1 MAKNNTNRHYSLRKL
16 KTGTASVAVA
26 LTVLGTGLV
35 AGQTVKADARSDARS
50 VNGEFPRHVKLKNEI
65 ENLLDQ
71 VTQLYT
77 KHNSNYQQ
85 YNAQAGRL
93 DLRQKAEY
101 LKGLNDWAE
110 RLLQELNGEDVKKV
124 LGKVAFEKDDLEKE
138 VKELKEKIDKKEKEY
153 QDLDKDF
160 DLAKQGY
167 VLSDKRHQ
175 QELEEKEKKVTEAT
189 AKVGQI
195 SEELETV
202 KQKVESTMQDLT
214 EKQNRVSQLEQ
225 ELATTKQNAKED
237 FELAALANAADKQK
251 LEAKIADLETKLKE
265 AKEDFELAA
274 LGHQHAHNEYQA
286 KLAEKD
292 DQIKQLEEQKQIL
305 DASRKGTARDLE
317 AVRQAKKA
325 TEAELNNLKA
335 ELAKVTEQKQILDA
349 SRKGTARDL
358 EVVRQAKAQVEAALK
373 QLEEQNRISEAS
385 R

>member
-16 KTGTASVAVA
+16 KTGTVSVAVA

-35 AGQTVKADARSDARS
+35 AGQTVKADARS

-101 LKGLNDWAE
+101 LKDLNDWAE

-225 ELATTKQNAKED
+225 ELATTKQNA
-237 FELAALANAADKQK
+237 
-251 LEAKIADLETKLKE
+251 
-265 AKEDFELAA
+265 
-274 LGHQHAHNEYQA
+274 
-286 KLAEKD
+286 
-292 DQIKQLEEQKQIL
+292 
-305 DASRKGTARDLE
+305 
-317 AVRQAKKA
+317 
-325 TEAELNNLKA
+325 
-335 ELAKVTEQKQILDA
+335 
-349 SRKGTARDL
+349 
-358 EVVRQAKAQVEAALK
+358 
-373 QLEEQNRISEAS
+373 
-385 R
+385 

>member
-35 AGQTVKADARSDARS
+35 AGQTVKADARS

-93 DLRQKAEY
+93 NLRQKAEY

-358 EVVRQAKAQVEAALK
+358 EAVRQAKAQVEAALK